1 MCVYFLLSLFPLQIH
16 STGGPSQA
24 NVVYSV
30 NDSLVSR
37 VDESGLVHAVA
48 VGDALV
54 TGQAEAE
61 DSLRGNTVV
70 YSMVHVCV
78 CVCLCTQARL
88 STVWYFCV
96 CVVY

>member
-1 MCVYFLLSLFPLQIH
+1 MCYFLISLFPLQIH

-70 YSMVHVCV
+70 YSVVCTYVCV
-78 CVCLCTQARL
+78 SVQTGMLKYSVFKYSVCA
-88 STVWYFCV
+88 S
-96 CVVY
+96 

>member
-1 MCVYFLLSLFPLQIH
+1 MIPHILIIAHP
-16 STGGPSQA
+16 
-24 NVVYSV
+24 YSV

-70 YSMVHVCV
+70 YSVVNMCVCV
-78 CVCLCTQARL
+78 CVLLCI
-88 STVWYFCV
+88 CV
-96 CVVY
+96 CVVYLY